1 MPLGKLSKT
10 QIAKGFECLEE
21 VQAAIEGRN
30 ICYRRQTFIRKIFRK
45 ISLTALYY
53 FVEEHVYI
61 TILLLKYS

>member
-30 ICYRRQTFIRKIFRK
+30 ICRQTFIRKIFRK
-45 ISLTALYY
+45 ISLTALDYV
-53 FVEEHVYI
+53 VEEPILNISLFDYI
-61 TILLLKYS
+61 EI